1 VIIEDSNPNF
11 ERRLDQIC
19 IGVDSFI
26 RKHLLERVSR
36 TNTAIIIEYIEA
48 YTFESNPIPY
58 SKQVA
63 ILTLKQLSE
72 YHKNA
77 KSFKDMTREDIL
89 AFLNRLRK
97 SDEQDPLHHWIG
109 TYNNNVVTLNRFFK
123 WLYYPQLEPLKRP
136 RPEPM
141 QNVSKLR
148 RKEKTIYKDSDLWL
162 DPDCNR
168 VFFRYVPSVRDRAFH
183 ATMLDTSSRPKEL
196 IGAKIKDLE
205 FKDKG
210 YNQKFAYLWVTGKSG
225 QRIKKLLVKSLP
237 YLRDWLSQGH
247 PRPED
252 PNAYIFCG
260 HGKRNLGHKLKR
272 HTFSHK
278 YIRYRKVLFP
288 ALLKSPEVPDADKQ
302 IIKEKILT
310 KPIRP
315 YILRHTSLTEKSQ
328 IIGEYELRQHAD
340 WTMTSNMP
348 QRYLHFAGNESIK
361 AQLKAQGI
369 ISNNE
374 SNTAESEAE
383 PTTALRPPLICT
395 NCKEQNKP
403 DAHFCVNPACGM
415 VLSFKAHSESIAEA
429 ENIKKT
435 IAAMEIRQTAFETIL
450 KKMVAS
456 DLDVDIND
464 PEEQERIAN
473 TLEKVLANKWALFS
487 E

>member
-1 VIIEDSNPNF
+1 MLAEPSEDPNF
-11 ERRLDQIC
+11 ERRLDQVC
-19 IGVDSFI
+19 MGLDSFI
-26 RKHLLERVSR
+26 RKHLLERISR
-36 TNTAIIIEYIEA
+36 INATTIIDYVEA
-48 YTFESNPIPY
+48 YTFESNPKPY

-72 YHKNA
+72 HHKNA
-77 KSFKDMTREDIL
+77 KSFRDMTREDIL

-97 SDEQDPLHHWIG
+97 TDEQDSLHHWIG

-123 WLYYPQLEPLKRP
+123 WFYYPQLEPLKRP
-136 RPEPM
+136 KPKPM
-141 QNVSKLR
+141 QNVGKLR

-162 DPDCNR
+162 DPDCNS
-168 VFFRYVPSVRDRAFH
+168 VFFRHVTSVRDRAFH
-183 ATMLDTSSRPKEL
+183 AIMLDTSCRPKEL

-210 YNQKFAYLWVTGKSG
+210 YNQKFAYLWVVGKSG

-237 YLRDWLSQGH
+237 YLRDWLNNGNH

-260 HGKRNLGHKLKR
+260 DGKRNLGHKLKR
-272 HTFSHK
+272 HTFSHI

-288 ALLKSPEVPDADKQ
+288 NLLNSPEVSAEDKQ

-315 YILRHTSLTEKSQ
+315 YILRHTSLTEKAQ

-348 QRYLHFAGNESIK
+348 QRYLHFAGNESVK

-369 ISNNE
+369 ISTNE
-374 SNTAESEAE
+374 DSDSVSGEQS
-383 PTTALRPPLICT
+383 TTALRPPLVCT
-395 NCKEQNKP
+395 NCREQNKP
-403 DAHFCVNPACGM
+403 DAHFCSNPNCGM
-415 VLSFKAHSESIAEA
+415 ILSFKAHAETIAES
-429 ENIKKT
+429 ENIKKRVSEL
-435 IAAMEIRQTAFETIL
+435 EIRLT
-450 KKMVAS
+450 
-456 DLDVDIND
+456 DINSMFQRID
-464 PEEQERIAN
+464 KGKKQIEENFKRMAELNNRP
-473 TLEKVLANKWALFS
+473 
-487 E
+487 